1 MQDSKLILLLKTFN
15 KEDWRWF
22 RKFLLSPYFNNRKEL
37 INLFDYLRSQ
47 SPDFPLASLKK
58 EKVFKKVFPKEAFN
72 EKQLSYSMSYLL
84 TQAEQF
90 LTQRKF
96 EESQPRINN
105 FLLSALVDRNLNKNY
120 NFHYD
125 KFSKQLDRY
134 ETQNIDYFLL
144 KYQFTEIANMQFL
157 KQNLRQEDNHLFETY
172 NNLHQFYFLNILK
185 HSCELLTRQKSYGN
199 SYNFQI
205 TDNTIAIIK
214 NQKDIPPIV
223 SIYLQI
229 YSLLKEKNEEEIET
243 NFQYFKGLLATFYP
257 VLPLV
262 EKRIIYLHA
271 INFCILQA
279 HKNRNTQFYLEEMLE
294 FYLFGINNEFLLSK
308 GFLTPWTFK
317 NVIKIGLNLKRYD
330 FTESF
335 IKEYHQKL
343 EQEFQEDALHF
354 NLADLNYRKKNYQ
367 EAQIHLLKIEYAD
380 IFYAV
385 GSKAMLLKIYYET
398 DEIEAL
404 LALIASFSIYLRRNK
419 KIAKNTKESYLN
431 FTIILG
437 QVIRATKDKIP
448 KVITKINDTPHLFNK
463 AWLLE
468 ICSQKK

>member
-1 MQDSKLILLLKTFN
+1 MQDSKLILLLKTFD

-58 EKVFKKVFPKEAFN
+58 EKVFKKVFPKEDFD

-90 LTQRKF
+90 LMQRKF
-96 EESQPRINN
+96 EESQPRMNN

-120 NFHYD
+120 KFHFD
-125 KFSKQLDRY
+125 KFSKQLDNY

-144 KYQFTEIANMQFL
+144 KYQFTEIAHLQFVN
-157 KQNLRQEDNHLFETY
+157 QNLRQDENQLFETY
-172 NNLHQFYFLNILK
+172 GNLHQFYFLNALK
-185 HSCELLTRQKSYGN
+185 HSCELLTRQKTYGTN
-199 SYNFQI
+199 YDFQI
-205 TDNTIAIIK
+205 IDHTVAIIK
-214 NQKDIPPIV
+214 VQKDIPPII

-229 YSLLKEKNEEEIET
+229 YTLLNEEEMET
-243 NFQYFKGLLATFYP
+243 NFQQLKELLTIFHP
-257 VLPLV
+257 ILPLA

-279 HKNRNTQFYLEEMLE
+279 TKNKNTRFYLEEMLE
-294 FYLFGINNEFLLSK
+294 FYLFGINNEFLLTK

-317 NVIKIGLNLKRYD
+317 NVIKLGLNLKRFD

-367 EAQIHLLKIEYAD
+367 EAQIHLLQIEYSD
-380 IFYAV
+380 IFYAL
-385 GSKAMLLKIYYET
+385 GAKEMLLRIYYET

-404 LALIASFSIYLRRNK
+404 LALIASFSIFLRRNK
-419 KIAKNTKESYLN
+419 KIAKNTKESYLH
-431 FTIILG
+431 FTTILG
-437 QVIRATKDKIP
+437 QVIRATKDKVP
-448 KVITKINDTPHLFNK
+448 KVIDKINNTQHLYNR

-468 ICSQKK
+468 ICNQKK

>member
-22 RKFLLSPYFNNRKEL
+22 RKFLLSPYFNNREEL
-37 INLFDYLRSQ
+37 ILLFDYLRGQ
-47 SPDFPLASLKK
+47 SPNFIPTSLKK
-58 EKVFKKVFPKEAFN
+58 EKVFKKIFPNDPFN
-72 EKQLSYSMSYLL
+72 EKQLSYAMSYLL

-90 LTQRKF
+90 LMQRKF
-96 EESQPRINN
+96 EESQPRMNN

-120 NFHYD
+120 KFHYG
-125 KFSKQLDRY
+125 KFTKQLDNY
-134 ETQNIDYFLL
+134 HTQHIDYYLL
-144 KYQFTEIANMQFL
+144 KYQFTEIATLQFL
-157 KQNLRQEDNHLFETY
+157 NQNLRQEDNHLLETY
-172 NNLHQFYFLNILK
+172 NNLHEFYFFNILK
-185 HSCELLTRQKSYGN
+185 YSCELMTRQKTYGTI
-199 SYNFQI
+199 YDFQI
-205 TDNTIAIIK
+205 VDHTITTIK
-214 NQKDIPPIV
+214 TQKDIPPIV
-223 SIYLQI
+223 SIYLKI
-229 YSLLKEKNEEEIET
+229 YALLKEEEMET
-243 NFQYFKGLLATFYP
+243 NFQHLKELLATFHHI
-257 VLPLV
+257 LPSA

-271 INFCILQA
+271 INFCIFQA
-279 HKNRNTQFYLEEMLE
+279 HKNRNTRFYLEEMLQ
-294 FYLFGINNEFLLSK
+294 FYLFGIKNEFLLNK

-317 NVIKIGLNLKRYD
+317 NVIKLGLNLKRYD

-367 EAQIHLLKIEYAD
+367 EAQTHLLQIEYSD
-380 IFYAV
+380 IFYAL

-419 KIAKNTKESYLN
+419 KIAKNTKEHYLH
-431 FTIILG
+431 FTTILA
-437 QVIRATKDKIP
+437 QVVRATKDKIP
-448 KVITKINDTPHLFNK
+448 KVINKINDTQHLFNR

-468 ICSQKK
+468 ICNQKK